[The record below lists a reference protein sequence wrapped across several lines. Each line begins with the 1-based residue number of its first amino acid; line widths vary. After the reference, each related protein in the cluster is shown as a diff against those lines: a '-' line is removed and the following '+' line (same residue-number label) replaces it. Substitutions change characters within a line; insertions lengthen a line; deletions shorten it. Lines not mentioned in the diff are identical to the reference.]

1 MDQVQITPMDD
12 ASAWEMR
19 RRREK
24 RTEAE
29 RKEFEAIFTLAG
41 LPIEKTWVLENNY
54 WPKMPTYFD
63 IATPWYL
70 FRTPLGLI
78 RIGWRKR
85 VISIHW
91 EDTPIR
97 CEVTADEVT
106 KEDTMV
112 HAWTPEKA
120 VEYLKELR
128 KHGCDQASPR
138 TDANQNEGCAAARS

>member
-1 MDQVQITPMDD
+1 MVWGKTMNPTTEPRKKVEIKRMDEESD
-12 ASAWEMR
+12 WEMR
-19 RRREK
+19 RLREE
-24 RTEAE
+24 RSDAE

-41 LPIEKTWVLENNY
+41 IKIEKTWLLQNNY
-54 WPKMPTYFD
+54 WPNMTRYFD

-97 CEVTADEVT
+97 KEVTADNVT
-106 KEDTMV
+106 KDDTMV
-112 HAWTPEKA
+112 HAWNPEKA
-120 VEYLKELR
+120 IEYLKAL
-128 KHGCDQASPR
+128 ATP
-138 TDANQNEGCAAARS
+138 

>member
-1 MDQVQITPMDD
+1 MGEEKKVEVKRMDD
-12 ASAWEMR
+12 ASAWELH

-24 RTEAE
+24 RSEEE

-41 LPIEKTWVLENNY
+41 IEIQKTWFLQNNY
-54 WPKMPTYFD
+54 WPNHPDYFD

-70 FRTPLGLI
+70 FKTPLGLI

-97 CEVTADEVT
+97 CEVTVDPVT
-106 KEDTMV
+106 KEDDMV
-112 HAWTPEKA
+112 HAWNPEKA
-120 VEYLKELR
+120 I
-128 KHGCDQASPR
+128 
-138 TDANQNEGCAAARS
+138 